1 MKGKKRQRRSR
12 RITLEQA
19 RAKQDNV
26 NFDRRPHR
34 KERSPISIGTSIILT
49 TLLLGSILLYL
60 FHERTKNTP
69 KTSGNPP
76 INEQELK
83 EIDMKFKTP
92 PGEWTGKLPQEVL
105 REFREAKTIDDY
117 LKHLDHL
124 DKVEKDARKFFSV
137 GPGSRQKITRFV
149 RLSDLHTRDGTTYI
163 RLRAILESGSFRM
176 ILMRRD
182 PTGPKIDFDA
192 YSRRGSHSWNDL
204 LSGESAEASEIRLGL
219 RPDNFYLGEFG
230 DDTIWQSF
238 RGFTP
243 DHEEQISLYI
253 RRDQMPASLQEIVER
268 NLTTKAVISLN
279 SIRESH
285 QKKQFEVNKAHQF
298 NWLTLPH
305 RRSEKTPLNE

>member
-1 MKGKKRQRRSR
+1 MGGKKRQRRSR

-19 RAKQDNV
+19 RAKQGKI
-26 NFDRRPHR
+26 NFDRRPDR
-34 KERSPISIGTSIILT
+34 KERSPISISTSIILS

-60 FHERTKNTP
+60 FHERTKSTP

-76 INEQELK
+76 INEQELE
-83 EIDMKFKTP
+83 EIDMKFETP
-92 PGEWTGKLPQEVL
+92 PVEWTGKLPKEVL

-137 GPGSRQKITRFV
+137 GPGSRQKIIRFV
-149 RLSDLHTRDGTTYI
+149 RLSDLHTRDETTFI
-163 RLRAILESGSFRM
+163 RLRAILESGYFRM

-204 LSGESAEASEIRLGL
+204 LSGETAEASEIRLGL

-243 DHEEQISLYI
+243 DHEEQVSLYI
-253 RRDQMPASLQEIVER
+253 RRDQMPANLHKIVER
-268 NLTTKAVISLN
+268 NLTTRATISLN

-285 QKKQFEVNKAHQF
+285 QKKQFEVNKAHQL

-305 RRSEKTPLNE
+305 RRSEKTPLTE